1 MKYNSL
7 SRLLPVRGG
16 GPGPLLRTVR
26 SSCFV
31 SAPQRG
37 RQKAGVI
44 ACSSQADRAIRH
56 PRSRCPS
63 RIRYHNS
70 GEHTPRVVGGRTGG
84 PRRGTVSVFSARR
97 DRRSKLKWSIAPRG
111 SSAKAPHLFLP
122 GCVLEPGARSVLE
135 NGILSVDA
143 ECPSRFFHV
152 SSPLLSFHFRRQS
165 CSPVSL
171 RASPRIFSSSSI
183 SSAFLSGPVRL
194 LSSLPSRSLSF
205 SSLLSSS
212 SLSCS
217 ASSISCVRSRSS
229 SFHSLRLSPSASKR
243 PPYLTLGH
251 WRSSVS
257 SSSAFFSRAY
267 AVRAVAAE
275 GSSKKAEGGNLLN
288 AKSGGLSARGRR
300 ENFQALRSTM
310 SKRFKRPENLHAG
323 EGGPL
328 SPFQTHAE
336 SPASPVSPLVAS
348 SSQKPSTKT
357 AHRAP
362 APQSPLAP
370 RSPTG
375 GLRRRTESEEQV
387 KQKRTEK
394 PIFRVEFPDE
404 PRSPVLQAASSVSAQ
419 IRLIHEQRAQ
429 VRRLKRRQVAPL
441 PRKHWLYMQAKR
453 LEEMDAKAAPASR
466 LRVSPLSPQGN
477 EAWAGAPEGK
487 VEEAAAVS
495 IFAEDGGDIDQ
506 QIRAWRRRKGL
517 PEDGEEE
524 TNKERRRR
532 LRAEKLREMKR
543 KVRWEL
549 PTVETAETGGA
560 AGASTQPHTAFD
572 AMLSASAPSLNRI
585 IQLEDASSSSP
596 SPSASPSAPEKVFF
610 TWEWQEGQE
619 APGETAAESARDET
633 RASEGRGRGRK
644 ERRERRAEALAN
656 RQAASLEAP
665 PHWLAKKKVE
675 PHRFMEQLGLTE
687 VPQASE
693 DCMHARSDSGNTS
706 AETRKAEL
714 RNYNLEV
721 VDGDEGNAHVTPSVF
736 SSEEN
741 VCAKR
746 EMIDTNRMASGD
758 EKTPHPEGRA
768 SERTVDLSTSPS
780 SSLSSSSSSSHAVSV
795 SSLLSSTAEPESGLI
810 PLSPSSSSGPAG
822 SDRLADGLLD
832 SGASLVRQLKR
843 RALQYEA
850 TGVDPSLLDTWA
862 SSVGY
867 FPGLERHQ
875 REQEMRKLAPLSF
888 QSLLESGRGSTKNF
902 NSLIKAKVFFSDT
915 AAALDVLEKMARH
928 GFPPD
933 EESFVHLIGGAARKG
948 DSACARMLFLKMRA
962 TLSSPPS
969 ARVYAALIQA
979 HVAAQDL
986 PSAFA
991 LLRKMED
998 EHIPADCVVYTV
1010 LIDGLVRAK
1019 KIRKAWRT
1027 FWTMRTWKGLEPDE
1041 VLFTVMI
1048 KACAVRG
1055 EAERAINLLDD
1066 MRASGLHPTDVTYA
1080 ELMHAC
1086 CDRKDFASKCFHFY
1100 HQMLAEDMPITLPV
1114 YAFLLRA
1121 CAAQGNV
1128 KRAKDVVRQMVRE
1141 NVSFS
1146 SYMYTLV
1153 IRVFASAMRLPR
1165 VSDAER
1171 IANLRYAWHLVQ
1183 DMRAKGVEIESKTL
1197 NALLEVYIAGGF
1209 SQYAVEMLKQYHVL
1223 GCEPDIY
1230 TYKALLTMFAIDLK
1244 DVGRFFALWDFMRR
1258 HTSLSPPPALLHLAL
1273 STAMDSQSAS
1283 RTVKVLQEMYALKVF
1298 PTPHLTDRLARVG
1311 REITAIHEMI
1321 GLFVKLQKQDVF
1333 DKNRKEQQ
1341 LLQTQIDEHEL
1352 KVFAERGVPLKG
1364 DVTPEQEVRQE
1375 FFDKQDKL
1383 KKAKFGGNR
1392 RPWLPLGEFLQ
1403 SKQKGGEA
1411 YAKRH
1416 DRPRPPPEVDA

>member
-1 MKYNSL
+1 MEYNSL
-7 SRLLPVRGG
+7 SRLLPVRGA
-16 GPGPLLRTVR
+16 GPGPLLRPVR

-31 SAPQRG
+31 SAPQRT
-37 RQKAGVI
+37 RQKGCVT
-44 ACSSQADRAIRH
+44 ACSSQADRATRCLC
-56 PRSRCPS
+56 SRCPS
-63 RIRYHNS
+63 LIRYRTS
-70 GEHTPRVVGGRTGG
+70 GVHTPRVVGGRTDG
-84 PRRGTVSVFSARR
+84 PRRGAVSVFSARR
-97 DRRSKLKWSIAPRG
+97 DRRDKLRWSVSPRG
-111 SSAKAPHLFLP
+111 NSAKVLHRFLP
-122 GCVLEPGARSVLE
+122 GCVLEPGARSVPE
-135 NGILSVDA
+135 NRIRFVDA
-143 ECPSRFFHV
+143 ESPPRFFQL
-152 SSPLLSFHFRRQS
+152 SSPLISFHFRRQS

-171 RASPRIFSSSSI
+171 RASPRIFSSSAI
-183 SSAFLSGPVRL
+183 SSSVFSGPIRL
-194 LSSLPSRSLSF
+194 PSSLPPRSL
-205 SSLLSSS
+205 SSLLSAS

-217 ASSISCVRSRSS
+217 ASFVSCLRCRSS
-229 SFHSLRLSPSASKR
+229 SFHSLRLSLSASKR
-243 PPYLTLGH
+243 LPCLALGH
-251 WRSSVS
+251 SRNRVS
-257 SSSAFFSRAY
+257 SSSAFFARAY
-267 AVRAVAAE
+267 AVPASAAE
-275 GSSKKAEGGNLLN
+275 ASAKKAEGGNLLN

-310 SKRFKRPENLHAG
+310 SKRSKRPEKLHAD

-328 SPFQTHAE
+328 SPFQTHVE

-348 SSQKPSTKT
+348 ASQRPSTKT
-357 AHRAP
+357 DHRAP
-362 APQSPLAP
+362 TPHSPLAS

-375 GLRRRTESEEQV
+375 GLGRRTENEEQV
-387 KQKRTEK
+387 KQRRTEK
-394 PIFRVEFPDE
+394 PIFRVEFPEE

-453 LEEMDAKAAPASR
+453 LEEMDAKAASASR
-466 LRVSPLSPQGN
+466 LRVSTLSPQGN

-487 VEEAAAVS
+487 AEETAAQS

-549 PTVETAETGGA
+549 PTVETTETGGA
-560 AGASTQPHTAFD
+560 SGASTQTHPAFD
-572 AMLSASAPSLNRI
+572 AMLSSSAPSLNRV
-585 IQLEDASSSSP
+585 IQLEEVSSSSSSP
-596 SPSASPSAPEKVFF
+596 SSSSPSASPSAPEKVCF

-619 APGETAAESARDET
+619 APVETAAESAQDEA
-633 RASEGRGRGRK
+633 RASERRGRG
-644 ERRERRAEALAN
+644 RRERRAEVLAN

-675 PHRFMEQLGLTE
+675 PHRFMAQLGLTE
-687 VPQASE
+687 VPQASH
-693 DCMHARSDSGNTS
+693 DCMHPRSDSGNAS
-706 AETRKAEL
+706 GETREAEL
-714 RNYNLEV
+714 RNSKLEV
-721 VDGDEGNAHVTPSVF
+721 VDGDEGSAHGTPSVF

-746 EMIDTNRMASGD
+746 EMIDANRMASDD
-758 EKTPHPEGRA
+758 EKTPHPKGRT
-768 SERTVDLSTSPS
+768 SEKPADLSVSPS
-780 SSLSSSSSSSHAVSV
+780 SSLSSSSHAVCV
-795 SSLLSSTAEPESGLI
+795 SSLPSSTAVPESGLI
-810 PLSPSSSSGPAG
+810 PMSPSSSGRAD
-822 SDRLADGLLD
+822 SDRFADGLLD

-875 REQEMRKLAPLSF
+875 REQEMRQLAPLSF

-933 EESFVHLIGGAARKG
+933 EESFVHLIGGAARRG

-1183 DMRAKGVEIESKTL
+1183 DMRAKGVEIETKTL

-1230 TYKALLTMFAIDLK
+1230 TYKALLTMFARDLK

-1364 DVTPEQEVRQE
+1364 DATPEQEVRKE